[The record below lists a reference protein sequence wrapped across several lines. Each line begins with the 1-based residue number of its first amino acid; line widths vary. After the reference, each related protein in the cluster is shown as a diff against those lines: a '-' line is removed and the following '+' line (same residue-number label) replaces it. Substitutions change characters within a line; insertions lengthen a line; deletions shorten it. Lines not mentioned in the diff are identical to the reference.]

1 MAYRIISAI
10 VAVVLLLAFLLPIV
24 IKLKEISLGVVVLI
38 GLALMARDL
47 WESLQ
52 EKDE

>member
-24 IKLKEISLGVVVLI
+24 IKLQEISLGVVVLI